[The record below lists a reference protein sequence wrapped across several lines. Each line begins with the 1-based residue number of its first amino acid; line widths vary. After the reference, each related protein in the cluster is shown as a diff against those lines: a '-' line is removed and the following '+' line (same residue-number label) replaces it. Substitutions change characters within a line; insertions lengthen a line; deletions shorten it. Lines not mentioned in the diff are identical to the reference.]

1 MTYTHTRLNVCAC
14 IYKKPEGTAGMFD
27 KRLLKLCQ
35 EARLYIAG
43 NIFFQWVELLLNAA
57 MIYVIS
63 NAVQRLYLKSW
74 GTQELLRLV
83 LIIICFT
90 IARFA
95 TTKLATKMSYLA
107 SRNVKKTLREKIYKK
122 LLALGGSWHDKV
134 NTAELVQESVEGVE
148 QLENYFGL
156 YLPQFF
162 YAFLAPITLFVLF
175 GLYGSWTVGAILLV
189 CVPLIPGAIMIVQ
202 KIAKKL
208 LSTYWDQYTQLGSTF
223 LENLQ
228 GMTTL
233 KTYQADAW
241 KNEQMNAESEHFRKV
256 TMAVLTMQLNSIIV
270 MDFLAYGGAALGII
284 LIVKSFMDGSL
295 SLASG
300 LFMILLSADFFLPM
314 RKLGS
319 YFHIAMNGMAASDKI
334 FTFLDQTEPKQG
346 TQTVCGRN
354 ISVKNLGFSYDGKR
368 EVLHGI
374 DMEIPEQSFIGI
386 VGKSGSGKSTL
397 ARLLMRRSHP
407 TSGEIQIDKTP
418 LEAIL
423 EESLMETI
431 TYLGFGSVFFKGTV
445 YENLALAM
453 TKPDEKR
460 MWQVLH
466 DCQLDAFLHTQD
478 GLQTQL
484 LENASNLSGGQRQR
498 LALARAI
505 LHDTPIYIFDEATS
519 NIDIESEEAIL
530 DEIRRM
536 AQSKTVIMISHRL
549 ANVVFADTIYCMD
562 QGTIVESGTHN
573 ELLKQNVT
581 YAGLWETQQ
590 MLEQY
595 GKEAL

>member
-1 MTYTHTRLNVCAC
+1 
-14 IYKKPEGTAGMFD
+14 
-27 KRLLKLCQ
+27 
-35 EARLYIAG
+35 
-43 NIFFQWVELLLNAA
+43 
-57 MIYVIS
+57 
-63 NAVQRLYLKSW
+63 
-74 GTQELLRLV
+74 
-83 LIIICFT
+83 
-90 IARFA
+90 
-95 TTKLATKMSYLA
+95 
-107 SRNVKKTLREKIYKK
+107 
-122 LLALGGSWHDKV
+122 
-134 NTAELVQESVEGVE
+134 
-148 QLENYFGL
+148 
-156 YLPQFF
+156 
-162 YAFLAPITLFVLF
+162 
-175 GLYGSWTVGAILLV
+175 
-189 CVPLIPGAIMIVQ
+189 
-202 KIAKKL
+202 
-208 LSTYWDQYTQLGSTF
+208 
-223 LENLQ
+223 
-228 GMTTL
+228 
-233 KTYQADAW
+233 
-241 KNEQMNAESEHFRKV
+241 
-256 TMAVLTMQLNSIIV
+256 
-270 MDFLAYGGAALGII
+270 
-284 LIVKSFMDGSL
+284 
-295 SLASG
+295 
-300 LFMILLSADFFLPM
+300 
-314 RKLGS
+314 
-319 YFHIAMNGMAASDKI
+319 
-334 FTFLDQTEPKQG
+334 
-346 TQTVCGRN
+346 
-354 ISVKNLGFSYDGKR
+354 
-368 EVLHGI
+368 
-374 DMEIPEQSFIGI
+374 
-386 VGKSGSGKSTL
+386 
-397 ARLLMRRSHP
+397 MRRSHP